1 MVMKSKIGVPEEYEE
16 NILVALYRY
25 YTNDLTFEK
34 VAEDARVPVYFL
46 VQYVNDNDLPIVL
59 TEKDVTDGFQKVIA
73 LMKEKGINVSKFNV

>member
-1 MVMKSKIGVPEEYEE
+1 MVMKGKIAVPEEYEKD
-16 NILVALYRY
+16 ILVALYRY

-73 LMKEKGINVSKFNV
+73 LMKEKGIDISKFNV